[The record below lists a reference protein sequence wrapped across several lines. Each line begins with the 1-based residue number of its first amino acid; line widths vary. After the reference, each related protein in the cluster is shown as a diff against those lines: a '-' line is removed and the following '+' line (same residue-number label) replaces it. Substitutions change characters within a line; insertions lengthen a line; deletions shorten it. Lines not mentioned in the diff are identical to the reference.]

1 MKYIIFD
8 MEWNQ
13 PSAENTKIA
22 ELTHGEIIQIGFF
35 LLDDSLSVLH
45 KEEFFIKPSCYKSM
59 NKYVSALTGITQ
71 EDIDGGL
78 PFSEAIEKM
87 TRFFDE
93 DTVIITWGDDDLPIL
108 RDNFR
113 FHGIEDIKLPRHYNL
128 QRIYSMQAGSEARQT
143 GLKSA
148 LEALEITNEF
158 QAHDA
163 LNDAYM
169 TVLIA
174 KKLEL
179 KKGIEDYGK
188 YSFKKPDK
196 SKQQPWISATPIKI
210 TETPYGGSIDG
221 LVAYCMKNKPL
232 CPICGEEC
240 ERSPFCR
247 QGKTT
252 YITRIGC
259 KEHESIYVRYELS
272 DGALKE
278 SYYKET
284 EDFKRVYSNKLKQ
297 KEKKLRYR
305 ELYKMANKNKKR
317 IVGE

>member
-1 MKYIIFD
+1 MI
-8 MEWNQ
+8 N
-13 PSAENTKIA
+13 
-22 ELTHGEIIQIGFF
+22 LTIYRF
-35 LLDDSLSVLH
+35 L
-45 KEEFFIKPSCYKSM
+45 YKCM

-78 PFSEAIEKM
+78 PFSEAIERM
-87 TRFFDE
+87 TGFFDE

-108 RDNFR
+108 KDNFR

-128 QRIYSMQAGSEARQT
+128 QRIYSMQTGSEARQT

-148 LEALEITNEF
+148 LEALAITNEF

-174 KKLEL
+174 KKLDL
-179 KKGIEDYGK
+179 KKGIEEYGK

-196 SKQQPWISATPIKI
+196 TKQQPWIAETPIKI
-210 TETPYGGSIDG
+210 REVVYDGSIDG
-221 LVAYCMKNKPL
+221 LVAYCMKTKPL
-232 CPICGEEC
+232 CPYCEEEC
-240 ERSPFCR
+240 ERNVFCR

-252 YITRIGC
+252 YITRISC
-259 KEHESIYVRYELS
+259 KQHENLYLRYELK
-272 DGALKE
+272 DGVLKE
-278 SYYKET
+278 SCYKET
-284 EDFKRVYSNKLKQ
+284 EDFKRVYNNKLKQ

-305 ELYKMANKNKKR
+305 ELYKNANKPKIRK
-317 IVGE
+317 G